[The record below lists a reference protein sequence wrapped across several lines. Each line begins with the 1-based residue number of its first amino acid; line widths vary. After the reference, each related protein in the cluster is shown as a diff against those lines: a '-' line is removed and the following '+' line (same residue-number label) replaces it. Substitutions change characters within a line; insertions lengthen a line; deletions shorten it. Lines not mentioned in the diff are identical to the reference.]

1 MFPTIAL
8 AIILGQN
15 PKPPEV
21 TVVPKVDPSKP
32 QQIAV
37 DFGRSVTLTVPESVR
52 WDSCDIAGVVELFPS
67 QDGKSCVVVV
77 SKPGK
82 YVILAT
88 ATTGPAAKIE
98 LTVASKPNNNDDDNV
113 KPPPADP
120 MLAKIKAA
128 WDADPLQLDLRRKG
142 AESLVAVYTQAAK
155 VIEDPAIASIGQHS
169 TQVKAVADQL
179 FKDDGIALDSLA
191 GVRKVLA
198 DELKAA
204 FPAGPPT
211 SLTADVRKLI
221 DSIYAR
227 AARAIKTVSGI

>member
-1 MFPTIAL
+1 MFPTITL
-8 AIILGQN
+8 AIILAQA

-21 TVVPKVDPSKP
+21 TVVPKVDPAKP

-37 DFGRSVTLTVPESVR
+37 DFGRSVTLTAAEAVR
-52 WDSCDIAGVVELFPS
+52 WESCDTAGVVELFPS

-77 SKPGK
+77 SKTGK
-82 YVILAT
+82 YVIIAT
-88 ATTGPAAKIE
+88 ATMGPAAKIE
-98 LTVASKPNNNDDDNV
+98 LTVGSKPNNNDDDNV

-128 WDADPLQLDLRRKG
+128 WDADTLQLDLRRKG

-169 TQVKAVADQL
+169 AQVKAVADQL
-179 FKDDGIALDSLA
+179 FKDDGLALDALA

-198 DELKAA
+198 DELKAS
-204 FPAGPPT
+204 FPAGPPA
-211 SLTADVRKLI
+211 SLTPDIRKLI

-227 AARAIKTVSGI
+227 AARALKTASGI

>member
-1 MFPTIAL
+1 MFPTITL
-8 AIILGQN
+8 AIILAQA

-21 TVVPKVDPSKP
+21 TVVPKVDPAKP

-37 DFGRSVTLTVPESVR
+37 DFGRSVTLTAAEAVR
-52 WDSCDIAGVVELFPS
+52 WESCDTAGVVELFPS

-77 SKPGK
+77 SKTGK
-82 YVILAT
+82 YVIIAT
-88 ATTGPAAKIE
+88 ATMGPAAKIE
-98 LTVASKPNNNDDDNV
+98 LTVGQAPPGPDPV
-113 KPPPADP
+113 PPAPVDP

-155 VIEDPAIASIGQHS
+155 VIEDPAIVSIGQHS
-169 TQVKAVADQL
+169 AQVKAVADQL
-179 FKDDGIALDSLA
+179 FKDDGLALDALA

-198 DELKAA
+198 DELKAS
-204 FPAGPPT
+204 FPAGPPA
-211 SLTADVRKLI
+211 SLTPDIRKLI

-227 AARAIKTVSGI
+227 AARALKTASGI